1 MFGVPFQYTLSKWV
15 LWSTVLCYCCL
26 WSYILYDVTD
36 ESIVCRILLARLE
49 YLRDTFQIKE
59 GDFLTFDALVWFYN
73 SIALVSKEQLLFWL
87 SGIRNYFSCERL
99 RILLLFF
106 WTETSCSMCGPSDPV
121 KGWLWDDDLCW
132 QKVCIFILPVN
143 QIIFLNSYIHCLS
156 HELLL

>member
-1 MFGVPFQYTLSKWV
+1 M
-15 LWSTVLCYCCL
+15 
-26 WSYILYDVTD
+26 TD
-36 ESIVCRILLARLE
+36 ESIVCRILLAWLE

-106 WTETSCSMCGPSDPV
+106 WSRD
-121 KGWLWDDDLCW
+121 KL
-132 QKVCIFILPVN
+132 
-143 QIIFLNSYIHCLS
+143 LNVWA
-156 HELLL
+156 E